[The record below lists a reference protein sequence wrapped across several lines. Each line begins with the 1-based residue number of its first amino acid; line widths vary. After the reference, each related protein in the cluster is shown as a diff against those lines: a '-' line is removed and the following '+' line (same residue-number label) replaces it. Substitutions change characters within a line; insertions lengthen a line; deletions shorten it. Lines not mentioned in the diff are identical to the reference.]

1 MKMWHG
7 LVVAVAVLVIVALVS
22 MTAGAKF
29 FFHRGRGGMT
39 TSLTSSALQSTSS
52 VSNFRNVSSMALG

>member
-29 FFHRGRGGMT
+29 FFHRGRGAMT
-39 TSLTSSALQSTSS
+39 TSLTSSAL
-52 VSNFRNVSSMALG
+52 